1 MGGAP
6 PVVRAHDDAVGAL
19 MANATAAQLALWRG
33 DAGRPPLVYVRPRV
47 ARDATFRVDFVRR
60 YAQEGYRATRD
71 ALAAAG
77 RP

>member
-47 ARDATFRVDFVRR
+47 ERDATFRVDFVRR

>member
-1 MGGAP
+1 M
-6 PVVRAHDDAVGAL
+6 VRAHDDALGVL
-19 MANATAAQLALWRG
+19 MANATAAQLALWRA

-47 ARDATFRVDFVRR
+47 ERSATFRLDRISRF
-60 YAQEGYRATRD
+60 AEDGYRATRD